1 MKRWLSYAF
10 KRELDA
16 GVKLGEYLEERMLN
30 VHPVN
35 CKMIKCDVKLSY
47 TTVMTPGITRQLG
60 LFTEEAGVGEL
71 GHIPTCMPH
80 KKQMIG
86 RIL

>member
-1 MKRWLSYAF
+1 MVILPF
-10 KRELDA
+10 QRELDA
-16 GVKLGEYLEERMLN
+16 DAKLYSMGEYLEERMLK

-35 CKMIKCDVKLSY
+35 RKMIKCDVKLSY
-47 TTVMTPGITRQLG
+47 TTVAPGITCQLG
-60 LFTEEAGVGEL
+60 LFTEEAEVSEL

-80 KKQMIG
+80 NKQMIG

>member
-47 TTVMTPGITRQLG
+47 TTVAPRITCQLG
-60 LFTEEAGVGEL
+60 LFTEEAEVGEL
-71 GHIPTCMPH
+71 GHVPTCMPH
-80 KKQMIG
+80 NKQMIG